1 MGGANRVMSE
11 VEQKTIEERLARLEE
26 ASKRQ
31 QEGIETLLSILE
43 GGKAL
48 FKIGDWIMKALKAVV
63 PVAVGFVTI
72 YQWLR
77 GSGK

>member
-1 MGGANRVMSE
+1 MSE
-11 VEQKTIEERLARLEE
+11 IEQKTIEERLLALEE

-31 QEGIETLLSILE
+31 QEGIETLLGVLE

-63 PVAVGFVTI
+63 PVAVGIGTI
-72 YQWLR
+72 YQWFR